1 MNKLLGEIAMLNGF
15 RFSRRAGAALSA
27 VLLATALVAGCG
39 GSDDTGANPAPPPV
53 VPTAPA
59 LSAQPSD
66 AQVTAGGAA
75 RFSVSVASDGGT
87 AVIAYQWQR
96 SNDSGATW
104 AAISGATTD
113 SYTLAAPATTDNG
126 SQFRAVVS
134 RGSASTT
141 SSAATLRVAA
151 VISPAQITV
160 QPVAQS
166 VVASAA
172 ANFVVTA
179 TGTSLA
185 YRWQSSSDGTTW
197 ADLSGASAATLQFA
211 TTTLAQTGQQVRVVV
226 SNSVGSVT
234 SSAVALTVTPA
245 PAAPAFTLQPQAASV
260 TAPASA
266 SFSASA
272 SGTPAPS
279 YQWQRSSDAGATW
292 AAIAGAAADTYTT
305 AALSTSDSGSR
316 FRVLATS
323 SAGSATSDAV
333 TLTVAAAA
341 VAPSITTQPADV
353 SVAAGQTATWSVL
366 ASAVPTPSFQWQLST
381 DGGATFNNI
390 NGATSTSYSVVATA
404 ADNGRRVRVMVSNSQ
419 GTVTSR
425 AALLSVVVPVSG
437 VLGRRW
443 ATALSL
449 EENSTA
455 RSVTASDAAI
465 DDSGRVTVVFRKS
478 DGTRDV
484 VYAMH
489 GTPNAA
495 GVAPTWTTPVAIDV
509 LAGAAV
515 SNMPGGIGVSVVAA
529 PEGNAVAQWRHQ
541 AACTAATYSAGPLL
555 CTYHYFARYSATT
568 GRWSAPELLTDSPTA
583 SFQVLLNDR
592 SDLVFYGD
600 SWIPF
605 QTLRS
610 TAVKALFM
618 RTSTET
624 AFRRQL
630 LSDVPTTAFQKVQ
643 LHMDEAGNLLMAT
656 EYRPANVSNIV
667 AYRGSAAAGLTQ
679 EIALESPGT
688 DSRLGLS
695 QVGRSGQQVVI
706 WTRGNDL
713 APVYAA
719 ASASAVAPFVVSV
732 AVGGQLSSDSLS
744 IADDGQAVLQALGS
758 GGGRVRWTAVSG
770 WLPRENAGAVFSFFS
785 LRDAAIS
792 RSGDAIQIASD
803 GNAAVFDQSSRTRS
817 PGINSPNR
825 EYVLGFQAGV
835 VQFGSTVLLSNSGV
849 GFVLMQNS
857 CAVLPMPPATQC
869 TSQIAN
875 TLPVTSLWGAFRK

>member
-1 MNKLLGEIAMLNGF
+1 MLHG
-15 RFSRRAGAALSA
+15 SRYSGRAVAALGAALVA
-27 VLLATALVAGCG
+27 AALLTGCG
-39 GSDDTGANPAPPPV
+39 GSDSGDPNASTPPPV
-53 VPTAPA
+53 VPTAPT
-59 LSAQPSD
+59 LTAQPSD

-75 RFSVSVASDGGT
+75 RFSVSVASDGG
-87 AVIAYQWQR
+87 AAASYQWQR
-96 SNDSGATW
+96 SNDNGATW
-104 AAISGATTD
+104 AAIAGATAD
-113 SYTLAAPATTDNG
+113 SYTLAAPVSSDNG

-151 VISPAQITV
+151 AISRAQITV

-166 VVASAA
+166 VVAGAA
-172 ANFVVTA
+172 ASFAVTA

-185 YRWQSSSDGTTW
+185 YRWQSSSDGNTW
-197 ADLSGASAATLQFA
+197 ADLTGASAATLQFA
-211 TTTLAQTGQQVRVVV
+211 TTTLAQNGQQVRVVV
-226 SNSVGSVT
+226 SNSAGSVT
-234 SSAVALTVTPA
+234 SSAVPLTVTPA

-266 SFSASA
+266 SFSAIA

-279 YQWQRSSDAGATW
+279 YQWQRSTDAGATW
-292 AAIAGAAADTYTT
+292 AAIAGATAATYTT
-305 AALSTSDSGSR
+305 AALSTIDSGSR

-333 TLTVAAAA
+333 PLTVAAAA
-341 VAPSITTQPADV
+341 VTPSITTQPADV

-366 ASAVPTPSFQWQLST
+366 ASAVPTPGFQWQLST

-390 NGATSTSYSVVATA
+390 NGATSASYSVVATS
-404 ADNGRRVRVMVSNSQ
+404 ADNGRRVRVVVSNSQ

-425 AALLSVVVPVSG
+425 AALWSVVVPVSG
-437 VLGRRW
+437 VLGRSW

-449 EENSTA
+449 EENSSA

-509 LAGAAV
+509 LAGTAV

-529 PEGNAVAQWRHQ
+529 PEGNAVAHWRHQ

-555 CTYHYFARYSATT
+555 CTYHYFARYNATT

-583 SFQVLLNDR
+583 GFQVLLNDR

-667 AYRGSAAAGLTQ
+667 AYRGTAAGGLTQ
-679 EIALESPGT
+679 EIALESR
-688 DSRLGLS
+688 DVDARLGLS
-695 QVGRSGQQVVI
+695 QVGRNGPQVVT
-706 WTRGNDL
+706 WTRAVDTGFRI
-713 APVYAA
+713 YAA
-719 ASASAVAPFVVSV
+719 TSTTAGAPFTAAVAWE
-732 AVGGQLSSDSLS
+732 GQLSSDMLAV
-744 IADDGQAVLQALGS
+744 ADDGQAVLQALG
-758 GGGRVRWTAVSG
+758 GGGRVRWTAAGG
-770 WLPRENAGAVFSFFS
+770 WAARETTGPVFSFFRPS
-785 LRDAAIS
+785 DAGIS
-792 RSGDAIQIASD
+792 RRGDAIQVASD
-803 GNAAVFDQSSRTRS
+803 GNTAVFDQASRSRF
-817 PGINSPNR
+817 PDINSPNR

-835 VQFGSTVLLSNSGV
+835 VQGGSTVLLSNSGV

-857 CAVLPMPPATQC
+857 CAVLPVPPATQC
-869 TSQIAN
+869 TNQIAN